1 MSKRG
6 RGRPP
11 SSHPLTV
18 MRNVVQV
25 GNVVNAEPEEV
36 SPDEAVRFFRR
47 QRHSGTPTGWIS
59 EQHKDWHVHFC
70 PKSCDGT
77 RCVSSDGHHLREKS
91 AQEVERVHEEELAK
105 LFKGGPDMKP
115 TARLLR
121 QGQKGHEVYRV
132 EVPKI
137 GQREGK
143 AWLPAYKAREQFFR
157 YTKRA
162 ATADRRAESG
172 V

>member
-1 MSKRG
+1 MLLCTRISKRG

-18 MRNVVQV
+18 M
-25 GNVVNAEPEEV
+25 GNVVKVGNLVNAEQ
-36 SPDEAVRFFRR
+36 AVCFFRR
-47 QRHSGTPTGWIS
+47 QRHYGTPTGWIS
-59 EQHKDWHVHFC
+59 EEHKDWHDHFC
-70 PKSCDGT
+70 PNSCDGK
-77 RCVSSDGHHLREKS
+77 RCVSCDGHDLSEKS
-91 AQEVERVHEEELAK
+91 AQEVERIHEEEIAK

-115 TARLLR
+115 TARLLC
-121 QGQKGHEVYRV
+121 QGQNGHKMYRV